1 MTLHEY
7 LETKRRSNIATLN
20 ASGACHICGSTC
32 RSIHGF
38 NAAMLGDPNTTG
50 TTTGHFNELSMVHA
64 PNVAAMRVC
73 SCYGNNPVDVDDY
86 WPYSVRVCLVIYS
99 SLITCVICYFSGG
112 WGARE
117 GGSVIISYWC
127 NNSHYNLCV
136 YSYPQSQIITTN
148 KQTNTTHSYEYV
160 IVVSK
165 MMPA

>member
-64 PNVAAMRVC
+64 PNVSAMRVC

-99 SLITCVICYFSGG
+99 SL
-112 WGARE
+112 GARE
-117 GGSVIISYWC
+117 GGECYYFLLVQQLTLQFMCIFVSSIT
-127 NNSHYNLCV
+127 NNN
-136 YSYPQSQIITTN
+136 N
-148 KQTNTTHSYEYV
+148 KQTNKYNT
-160 IVVSK
+160 
-165 MMPA
+165 

>member
-7 LETKRRSNIATLN
+7 LETKRRSNITTLN

-38 NAAMLGDPNTTG
+38 NAAMLGDPNTTGTG

-86 WPYSVRVCLVIYS
+86 WPYSVRVSHYNIYS
-99 SLITCVICYFSGG
+99 SCY
-112 WGARE
+112 
-117 GGSVIISYWC
+117 Y
-127 NNSHYNLCV
+127 L
-136 YSYPQSQIITTN
+136 
-148 KQTNTTHSYEYV
+148 
-160 IVVSK
+160 
-165 MMPA
+165 